1 MREWSMAALSNAN
14 IEKCPAVKV
23 GNSLWVPKNVFS
35 SSAWVLPHPQN
46 DWFHCQCTN
55 LRISVCHV
63 ELAGYW
69 CESLAE
75 LTAINQQNMP
85 SQEIMLTKQ
94 FCWKSMSLP
103 VSMSLFHL
111 FSHMDHGIFH
121 GSLECVSALAT
132 LLAPHQTAL
141 GRAEMAAATPSPST
155 QQKLSPAQL

>member
-1 MREWSMAALSNAN
+1 MPCGQSGELTM
-14 IEKCPAVKV
+14 
-23 GNSLWVPKNVFS
+23 S
-35 SSAWVLPHPQN
+35 SKECLQ
-46 DWFHCQCTN
+46 F
-55 LRISVCHV
+55 ISVSASTPAEWLVPLPMHKSSNLSVPCWV
-63 ELAGYW
+63 GRLLLW
-69 CESLAE
+69 SLAE
-75 LTAINQQNMP
+75 LTAIKQQNMP

-141 GRAEMAAATPSPST
+141 GRAEMAAATPLPST